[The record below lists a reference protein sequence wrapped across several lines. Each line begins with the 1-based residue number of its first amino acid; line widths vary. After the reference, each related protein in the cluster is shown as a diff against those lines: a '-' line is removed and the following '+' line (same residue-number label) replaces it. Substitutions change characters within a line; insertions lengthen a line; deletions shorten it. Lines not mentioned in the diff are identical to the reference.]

1 MLQIL
6 QSPMGAALIPQMNAR
21 ENAIMDRSAADLQAV
36 ITRTASEADQNRRA
50 NEMQPYDIAQKKV
63 TTAGVGLDNSHKQ
76 NVLDEYGLRGGAQG
90 AATRAD
96 KDRADEQKKRDFE
109 IYKKGLDTF
118 RDAGSIVGMAPVG
131 SKRQTAIDLFK
142 RAQMPDSVI
151 SAIQN
156 MPEERIDAE
165 IQATIKRMNEAAP
178 KFSIADLREQGQD
191 RRTAAT
197 ISGRLDVERI
207 KQEGAYAVAQLRARA
222 TQMRAQAGTDPK
234 AMNTA
239 QRFADLSIRLESAL
253 RDGNM
258 EEANFLLGLSRDLAL
273 TSKAK
278 PEKPPAGP
286 KTTTIRN
293 RDGKVIMTETV
304 EQGNGGST
312 PQTGTNNDGW
322 GTPRMR

>member
-63 TTAGVGLDNSHKQ
+63 TTAGVGLDNSRKQ
-76 NVLDEYGLRGGAQG
+76 NVLDEYGLSGGAQG

-96 KDRADEQKKRDFE
+96 EDRADEQKKRDFE

-178 KFSIADLREQGQD
+178 RFSIADLKED
-191 RRTAAT
+191 NANARTAAT
-197 ISGRLDVERI
+197 INGRLDAERI
-207 KQEGAYAVAQLRARA
+207 KQQTAMALGQMKKDIAALKSGSRGTKKDPTLNQLLAKYEEEA
-222 TQMRAQAGTDPK
+222 TQA
-234 AMNTA
+234 
-239 QRFADLSIRLESAL
+239 LLEGDVAK
-253 RDGNM
+253 
-258 EEANFLLGLSRDLAL
+258 ANFYIARVRAAMLNYR
-273 TSKAK
+273 AK

-304 EQGNGGST
+304 EQGTGT
-312 PQTGTNNDGW
+312 QPQTGTNNDGW

>member
-63 TTAGVGLDNSHKQ
+63 TTAGVRLDNSHKQ
-76 NVLDEYGLRGGAQG
+76 NVLDEYSLRGGAQG
-90 AATRAD
+90 AATRTND
-96 KDRADEQKKRDFE
+96 DRADEQKKRDFD

-131 SKRQTAIDLFK
+131 SKRQAAIDLFK

-151 SAIQN
+151 AAIQN

-178 KFSIADLREQGQD
+178 RFSIADLKED
-191 RRTAAT
+191 NANARTAAT
-197 ISGRLDVERI
+197 INGRLDAERI
-207 KQEGAYAVAQLRARA
+207 KQQTAMALGQIKKDIAALRARG
-222 TQMRAQAGTDPK
+222 GTKKDPTLNQLLAK
-234 AMNTA
+234 Y
-239 QRFADLSIRLESAL
+239 E
-253 RDGNM
+253 
-258 EEANFLLGLSRDLAL
+258 EEATKALLEGDVAKANFYIGRVRAAMLNYR
-273 TSKAK
+273 AK